1 MDFRPLADQ
10 ILNSSILYV
19 NGIKYRIIEIEMYLF
34 SDEHPDAYVHCHPD
48 QKYSGFIYFHSMK
61 KTLPRSYKGG
71 TFKGM
76 DLTFGSESEYFG
88 ILIRGLL
95 SLETGEAISGPSN
108 VVTHILKQLEMTS
121 IQELTNGE
129 ILSFNKKNQKIRFKF
144 SGELSIEKIYTGPR
158 IGLKEE
164 KDPIY
169 HKKHYRF
176 VTFKN
181 LTKKDK
187 KSLVYMDLHEK
198 DSGFIN

>member
-10 ILNSSILYV
+10 ILNSSVLSIAD
-19 NGIKYRIIEIEMYLF
+19 IKYRIIEIEMYLY
-34 SDEHPDAYVHCHPD
+34 SEQHPDSYVHRHPD
-48 QKYSGFIYFHSMK
+48 QKYPHHIYFHSMK

-76 DLTFGSESEYFG
+76 DLTFGSEKEYFG

-108 VVTHILKQLEMTS
+108 VVTHILKQLEMKS
-121 IQELTNGE
+121 IQEFTNGD
-129 ILSFNKKNQKIRFKF
+129 ILSFNKKNQKIRFKSF
-144 SGELSIEKIYTGPR
+144 TLEPEKVYSGPR

-164 KDPIY
+164 KDPEY
-169 HKKHYRF
+169 FKKHYRF
-176 VTFKN
+176 LTFKH

-187 KSLVYMDLHEK
+187 KSLIYMDLQQE
-198 DSGFIN
+198 DSSFIN